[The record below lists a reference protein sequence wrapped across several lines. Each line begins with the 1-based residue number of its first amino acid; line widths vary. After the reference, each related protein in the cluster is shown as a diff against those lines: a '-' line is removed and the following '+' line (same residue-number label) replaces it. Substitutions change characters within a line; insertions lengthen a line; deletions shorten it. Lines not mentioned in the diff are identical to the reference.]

1 MVMPM
6 SGIKAQIKTNVPRHE
21 EYLLVKRLRPPSR
34 WLKLNVDGAR
44 SDQQGRI
51 SAGPAGSVVKDHNG
65 SWIMG
70 IGKEIDAGLSHLSC
84 S

>member
-1 MVMPM
+1 MN
-6 SGIKAQIKTNVPRHE
+6 GGAHHEWNKAQIKTNVPRHE
-21 EYLLVKRLRPPSR
+21 EYLLVKWLRPPSR

-65 SWIMG
+65 S
-70 IGKEIDAGLSHLSC
+70 
-84 S
+84 